1 MIEHKKL
8 RNGFEYIEVENS
20 SAKAKIALQG
30 AHIFEYVKK
39 DEESF
44 LWLSEISDFEHGK
57 SIRGGIPICWPWLG
71 FWSAERA
78 FSTPVSATENAA
90 LLSLSWRDNTVS
102 DKLREATDI
111 TSATTTPTITKSNRP
126 TCPGNFL
133 FCMSLSKQ
141 T

>member
-57 SIRGGIPICWPWLG
+57 SIRGGIPICWPWFGMNSNKSLPQHG
-71 FWSAERA
+71 FARVFMWE
-78 FSTPVSATENAA
+78 FMDGYEIDENSTSITMKLTHNEETLKMWQHKFELELHVV
-90 LLSLSWRDNTVS
+90 VS
-102 DKLREATDI
+102 DKLIVELKT
-111 TSATTTPTITKSNRP
+111 
-126 TCPGNFL
+126 
-133 FCMSLSKQ
+133 
-141 T
+141 